1 MLPGMTRSIGV
12 IVSSFAVAL
21 MGLSCATVATASPP
35 TDGAEQPSCVY
46 TLSPAQLVDVSG
58 TTMVT
63 ATLTPYPCT
72 GSINP
77 NSMTVCVEPEQN
89 PAAGRCGFSA
99 IPSFA
104 EVFVPYKP
112 GMTYIAKGTGCGSVY
127 TTQGSLCASVG
138 PYRSTL

>member
-1 MLPGMTRSIGV
+1 MTRSIGV

-21 MGLSCATVATASPP
+21 TGLSGATAATASPP
-35 TDGAEQPSCVY
+35 PDGADQPSCVY

-58 TTMVT
+58 TTMVM

-77 NSMTVCVEPEQN
+77 NSLTVCVTPEQN
-89 PAAGRCGFSA
+89 PSAGTCGFSA
-99 IPSFA
+99 VPSMA

-112 GMTYIAKGTGCGSVY
+112 GTTYLVKGTGCGSVY
-127 TTQGSLCASVG
+127 TTQGSICSTVG
-138 PYRSTL
+138 PFTVTL